1 MHFIFN
7 WKKIYLKSIEIS
19 LYKLQQQLKMHFK
32 ISLKQLGIV
41 LLFKNFYQFLNY
53 CTLKC
58 FLIFRSASIYV
69 FQQLL
74 YEHSYFVLFFVQKKK
89 WLIIYMR
96 SLFQNNIVTNVNSTK
111 ESVESFYI
119 MNLNTL
125 ITIEGSL
132 QKNV

>member
-1 MHFIFN
+1 M
-7 WKKIYLKSIEIS
+7 
-19 LYKLQQQLKMHFK
+19 Q
-32 ISLKQLGIV
+32 
-41 LLFKNFYQFLNY
+41 
-53 CTLKC
+53 
-58 FLIFRSASIYV
+58 
-69 FQQLL
+69 
-74 YEHSYFVLFFVQKKK
+74 
-89 WLIIYMR
+89 